1 MRLAFCTMRS
11 DILILRGEISSF
23 VTMLERSCRTEEAV
37 PWLVLEAFI
46 CRAASMELLLIING

>member
-1 MRLAFCTMRS
+1 MRS

-23 VTMLERSCRTEEAV
+23 VTMLERSLRTEDLTEDEV

-46 CRAASMELLLIING
+46 FRVAAG

>member
-1 MRLAFCTMRS
+1 MRS

-23 VTMLERSCRTEEAV
+23 VTMLERSCRTEDEV

-46 CRAASMELLLIING
+46 CRVAAG